1 MKIQFRSPRFPP
13 RFSPRFPWVLA
24 PVLPLV
30 LPPVLRPVLLT
41 LLSVLLVAAA
51 SPALADLNVATSLT
65 DLASVAQFVGG
76 KHVSARSLCQ
86 GYEDPHFV
94 PAKPSLMKAIQHADV
109 FISTG
114 LELDSGWLPLVLP
127 GSRNPRIQPG
137 AKGFV
142 DASEGV
148 TVLEKPTGTVSRA
161 EGDVHP
167 LGNPHYYLD
176 PKALEV
182 VADHLAEVFSEL
194 DAANA
199 AEYAANA
206 KSFNERMESSLAKW
220 RQELAPYQGASV
232 VTYHKNFVYFAD
244 RFALKLFGNVEPKPG
259 IPPTPRH
266 IAELAAAMKGAGVRV
281 VIYQPYYDAGAAKE
295 VANRAGGSAL
305 EVATEVGGM
314 SGTDDVFSKFDVLV
328 SSLAKALSGK

>member
-1 MKIQFRSPRFPP
+1 MNYDTQEDYMKSLIRLTG
-13 RFSPRFPWVLA
+13 V
-24 PVLPLV
+24 LV
-30 LPPVLRPVLLT
+30 LGGLAT
-41 LLSVLLVAAA
+41 AG
-51 SPALADLNVATSLT
+51 PAFADLKVATSLT

-76 KHVSARSLCQ
+76 KHVSAQSLCR

-127 GSRNPRIQPG
+127 GSRNPKIQSG

-148 TVLEKPTGTVSRA
+148 SVLEKPSGTVSRA

-182 VADHLAEVFSEL
+182 VADHLARVFSRL
-194 DAANA
+194 DPPNA
-199 AEYAANA
+199 ADYAANA
-206 KSFNERMESSLAKW
+206 EAFKKRMETSLAKW
-220 RQELAPYQGASV
+220 TQTMAPYRGAPV
-232 VTYHKNFVYFAD
+232 VTY
-244 RFALKLFGNVEPKPG
+244 
-259 IPPTPRH
+259 
-266 IAELAAAMKGAGVRV
+266 
-281 VIYQPYYDAGAAKE
+281 
-295 VANRAGGSAL
+295 
-305 EVATEVGGM
+305 
-314 SGTDDVFSKFDVLV
+314 
-328 SSLAKALSGK
+328 